1 MMTSPERRSAMAH
14 PVVWF
19 EVLGHIGE
27 RLRQFYGGVFGWRFD
42 VENPMK
48 YGMVDTGDQRPPDEV
63 RARRGQAVGRLGN
76 PAESQIAPPDARI
89 ECLGGRGSDRRPRL
103 V

>member
-1 MMTSPERRSAMAH
+1 MTSPERRSAMAH

-19 EVLGHIGE
+19 VVLGHNGE

-48 YGMVDTGDQRPPDEV
+48 YGMVDTGEQRGIPGGVGAAYPG
-63 RARRGQAVGRLGN
+63 ARSCMPSGD
-76 PAESQIAPPDARI
+76 PSARSRSLSCI
-89 ECLGGRGSDRRPRL
+89 GSRRTPHSPR
-103 V
+103 